1 MVMKLMNGLNNLKT
15 NKIMEF
21 KSLFIVPIIGFGYF
35 DEIINTKDSKWFIRT
50 VIILCFKI
58 DWYKRLE

>member
-1 MVMKLMNGLNNLKT
+1 
-15 NKIMEF
+15 MEF

-35 DEIINTKDSKWFIRT
+35 DEIINAKDSKWFIRT
-50 VIILCFKI
+50 IIFLCFKM

>member
-1 MVMKLMNGLNNLKT
+1 
-15 NKIMEF
+15 MEF

-35 DEIINTKDSKWFIRT
+35 DEIINTKDNKWFIRT

-58 DWYKRLE
+58 DWCKRLE